1 MCTAK
6 YLSSA
11 NQLNEASKHLLNKKQ
26 MRTTINQ
33 PASQSN
39 NQTTSQST
47 NQPINQ
53 TTALEKPFQL
63 TQTRQVKTSI
73 PSQVSCMNINLT
85 YKVAE
90 F

>member
-1 MCTAK
+1 
-6 YLSSA
+6 
-11 NQLNEASKHLLNKKQ
+11 
-26 MRTTINQ
+26 MRTTSNQ
-33 PASQSN
+33 PASQTIKQPA

-73 PSQVSCMNINLT
+73 PSQVSFMNINLT